1 MLLLKEE
8 VLLLLGG
15 RASTEFA
22 GTLCGP
28 VFVSWAMIWLRA
40 DLKKKEGLF
49 LRMIRVW
56 AAFDTLDKIPWD
68 AYDISARSTET

>member
-28 VFVSWAMIWLRA
+28 VFAS
-40 DLKKKEGLF
+40 
-49 LRMIRVW
+49 
-56 AAFDTLDKIPWD
+56 
-68 AYDISARSTET
+68 